1 MAVIKTQF
9 TLRLNPIDHAK
20 IKKIA
25 EIENRSMT
33 NMIETLI
40 KQKIKQ
46 YESRNGEIPV
56 SRRRY
61 VFRIRR
67 KSITLK
73 TIHLIHLITLK
84 QSSELGEFF
93 FALSLSIN
101 SSHVMVDHHVAPRM
115 S

>member
-9 TLRLNPIDHAK
+9 TLRLRTKKKKK

-46 YESRNGEIPV
+46 YESRNGEI
-56 SRRRY
+56 
-61 VFRIRR
+61 
-67 KSITLK
+67 KL
-73 TIHLIHLITLK
+73 
-84 QSSELGEFF
+84 SEED
-93 FALSLSIN
+93 LS
-101 SSHVMVDHHVAPRM
+101 DQ
-115 S
+115 